1 VARPPSRRSL
11 ATVRNRPR
19 RSPNF
24 VKLAIQ
30 LSLDPDVTWLEF
42 VEILPL
48 PKYNL
53 HATVEM
59 IVADRSDGRIAFD
72 IVDERSTPDVDA
84 DGLLMLALEN
94 YQIRLVEMNDKTIN
108 KEPIAS
114 NALRVWEH
122 RGDRV
127 ERGVVAAIDR
137 AFVGRQSIS
146 VGKLGML
153 VGLSEPLPIV
163 SALMCRG
170 VLEADLSTKT
180 FGSNSLVARR
190 WRYPGAT
197 PTCFIRRLDNSH
209 RKTP

>member
-1 VARPPSRRSL
+1 
-11 ATVRNRPR
+11 
-19 RSPNF
+19 
-24 VKLAIQ
+24 
-30 LSLDPDVTWLEF
+30 
-42 VEILPL
+42 
-48 PKYNL
+48 
-53 HATVEM
+53 
-59 IVADRSDGRIAFD
+59 
-72 IVDERSTPDVDA
+72 
-84 DGLLMLALEN
+84 LLMLALEN